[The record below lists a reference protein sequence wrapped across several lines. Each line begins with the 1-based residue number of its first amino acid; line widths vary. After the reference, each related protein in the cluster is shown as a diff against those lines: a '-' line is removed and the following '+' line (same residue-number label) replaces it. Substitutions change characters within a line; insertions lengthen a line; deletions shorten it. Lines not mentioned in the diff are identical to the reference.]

1 MKTTDPNG
9 LVTQYAYYDK
19 TGNGRLRRLTT
30 PDRRYTDFYYDHN
43 GNVTRSVDNGGR
55 ETLTDYDALGRPVKT
70 VGPVHDAL
78 GLAGI
83 RQVTETQ
90 YTALGDV
97 QKIRAGYRSA
107 TGVETLTDQAIYAYD
122 DFGRVIEQTDALG
135 HTTRW
140 VYDAH
145 GQPVRRES
153 ANGHIVEWE
162 YDHSRNGLLTRQT
175 AKLNATDPAPHV
187 TDYRY
192 DELGQVTGVD
202 APEVSYDYSYDNAQR
217 LASVTDSRGGKT
229 ITYRHSPGG
238 LLDSLE
244 DNEGGRQDYLYDAVG
259 RLSAIQSAGER
270 IDFLFDAGGRLQ
282 ETAMANGYRSL
293 YRYSAD
299 GNLQELINR
308 TAGDNPVSRHQYGY
322 DSLGRRN
329 SHLETIAGTVTDYR
343 YQYDTLDRL
352 RTVSTQN
359 GTTLTQVEAYAYDA
373 YGNRRQRTAQDSSVR
388 RYLYDTAQQLTQVRS
403 GSDTG
408 TLLTSYSY
416 DNAGNQTQRSG
427 GVNLT
432 LAYDALDRLA
442 SASGAGLAE
451 SYRYDHQGRR
461 IETVS
466 NGTPTRFVYSGR
478 DILSEYGANWNA
490 AQAHYAYAGL
500 DQPLLRNT
508 PSGNA
513 YYHADGLGSVVAT
526 SNAAGAVTA
535 SARYDAFGQT
545 INKTGTIPRYGY
557 AGREPDATGL
567 IHYRARSY
575 DPSLGRFGQR
585 DPAGFADGINP
596 YAYVGN
602 NPISFSDPLGLMK
615 SVPSIW
621 TAPSYPGSGQVVSV
635 NAPSGLSS
643 TKAGGI
649 AGSGSALAIAGAIA
663 RSPTSGPGD
672 YLLAGGV
679 AAYGVYNAAMNNSA
693 LMDKMAKEVEKITQ
707 RPTGP
712 DTEQYSLRAVFS
724 GSYPNVRGGTVYLNA
739 GDVWKYGQTSNP
751 ESRYPAKQLAK
762 AGLEYVPEFRGSKVT
777 ALIQEKLKIYSYAIE
792 NGELPP
798 GNKIFR

>member
-1 MKTTDPNG
+1 M
-9 LVTQYAYYDK
+9 
-19 TGNGRLRRLTT
+19 
-30 PDRRYTDFYYDHN
+30 
-43 GNVTRSVDNGGR
+43 
-55 ETLTDYDALGRPVKT
+55 
-70 VGPVHDAL
+70 
-78 GLAGI
+78 AGI

-97 QKIRAGYRSA
+97 QKIRAGYRTA

-187 TDYRY
+187 TDYSY

-229 ITYRHSPGG
+229 ISYRHSPGG

-388 RYLYDTAQQLTQVRS
+388 RYLYDAAQQLTQVRS

-545 INKTGTIPRYGY
+545 LAKTGTIPRYGY
-557 AGREPDATGL
+557 AGREPDQTGL
-567 IHYRARSY
+567 IYYRARTY
-575 DPSLGRFGQR
+575 DPGLGRFGQR

-602 NPISFSDPLGLMK
+602 NPISFSDPLGLSK
-615 SVPSIW
+615 QLPSIW
-621 TAPSYPGSGQVVSV
+621 TASTYPGSSQVISL

-649 AGSGSALAIAGAIA
+649 ASSGSALAIAGAIA
-663 RSPTSGPGD
+663 RSPVSGPGD
-672 YLLAGGV
+672 YLMAAAIIATTAYNAEKNSSNTRPSEDNTKVYLTYTRENPVTHQIYSGRTSGYSYESTQQILNRRAQGQPLLNTEGFSAPVLDKSSTSYFAIRGREQMLIEANGGAQSAGGTSRNMINGISPINPLGPT
-679 AAYGVYNAAMNNSA
+679 YRSSA
-693 LMDKMAKEVEKITQ
+693 IYEF
-707 RPTGP
+707 G
-712 DTEQYSLRAVFS
+712 AV
-724 GSYPNVRGGTVYLNA
+724 R
-739 GDVWKYGQTSNP
+739 
-751 ESRYPAKQLAK
+751 
-762 AGLEYVPEFRGSKVT
+762 
-777 ALIQEKLKIYSYAIE
+777 
-792 NGELPP
+792 
-798 GNKIFR
+798 

>member
-217 LASVTDSRGGKT
+217 LASVTDSRSGKT

-388 RYLYDTAQQLTQVRS
+388 RYLYDAAQQLTQVRS

-442 SASGAGLAE
+442 SASGVGLAE

-500 DQPLLRNT
+500 DRPLLRTT
-508 PSGNA
+508 PSGTA
-513 YYHADGLGSVVAT
+513 YYHADGLGSIVAT
-526 SNAAGAVTA
+526 SNAAGAITA
-535 SARYDAFGQT
+535 SARYDAFGQALA
-545 INKTGTIPRYGY
+545 KTGTIPRYGY
-557 AGREPDATGL
+557 AGREPDVTGL

-575 DPSLGRFGQR
+575 DPSLGRFAQR

-615 SVPSIW
+615 AAPIIGGTSAFAGVVNTGVSLLFGVDATARDRFDEIPGGGGYKPIGLQSSASPIDAVASVTAAGSIRLANSIR
-621 TAPSYPGSGQVVSV
+621 TGVST
-635 NAPSGLSS
+635 GLADSS
-643 TKAGGI
+643 TIRFTQSSVSATFKDGRTVQETVDALRSGKLSPNDLPPIRVFEKDGLTYTLDNRRLFAADQAGV
-649 AGSGSALAIAGAIA
+649 
-663 RSPTSGPGD
+663 
-672 YLLAGGV
+672 GV
-679 AAYGVYNAAMNNSA
+679 KTVPATVEEI
-693 LMDKMAKEVEKITQ
+693 AKESWKFT
-707 RPTGP
+707 T
-712 DTEQYSLRAVFS
+712 
-724 GSYPNVRGGTVYLNA
+724 PNNGTIVCVKGGCV
-739 GDVWKYGQTSNP
+739 Q
-751 ESRYPAKQLAK
+751 
-762 AGLEYVPEFRGSKVT
+762 
-777 ALIQEKLKIYSYAIE
+777 
-792 NGELPP
+792 
-798 GNKIFR
+798 